1 MKSSTS
7 GKLKDKLEE
16 MLGKQFGIQIL
27 NSMGIAI
34 VVVDRDF
41 NILWANTEYRKIQEE
56 PEKPIVGRKC
66 YEVSFNSKVPCSEK
80 ICAVIRTFKTNKNA
94 KGLKII
100 KKEGQ
105 EKFLDVFSFPLYSSQ
120 GELKYVVEVIQDN
133 TQLYKLVQLS
143 DRLTAYA
150 SHELKTPLATIT
162 QLATVLRTVDLPSE
176 KRKELYDRIISR
188 SQHGLKT
195 VENFL
200 IYSKIKAGEL
210 EITPVKIN
218 FYSEVIKEILD
229 FHTGY
234 ALERGV
240 KFFCKVPQDLEVVCD
255 PVYVQVVYNNLI
267 TNAIKYGGEKIYILL
282 SYQDKND
289 DYHYFN
295 VANTGEIISEEDREK
310 IFQRYVS
317 KKVGGSGIGLDVSKE
332 LVEKHQ
338 GKIWVEP
345 CYFIAEDCFREED
358 IDKLSEEEREN
369 LIKGNNFVFT
379 ISKHLRKY

>member
-1 MKSSTS
+1 MKDSNIDKT
-7 GKLKDKLEE
+7 DKLEE
-16 MLGKQFGIQIL
+16 LLGEQFGVHIL
-27 NSMGIAI
+27 NSMGVAI

-41 NILWANTEYRKIQEE
+41 NILWANTEYRKVQEE
-56 PEKPIVGRKC
+56 PEKPIIGRKC
-66 YEVSFNSKVPCSEK
+66 YEVSFNSKAPCSEK
-80 ICAVIRTFKTNKNA
+80 ICAVIRTFKTKQNA

-105 EKFLDVFSFPLYSSQ
+105 EKFLDVFSFPLYSPQ
-120 GELKYVVEVIQDN
+120 GELEYVVEVLQDN
-133 TQLYKLVQLS
+133 TQLYKLVELS

-162 QLATVLRTVDLPSE
+162 QLVSVLRSIELPPD
-176 KRKELYDRIISR
+176 KRNELYDRIISR

-218 FYSEVIKEILD
+218 FYTQVVKEILD

-234 ALERGV
+234 ALEKGV
-240 KFFCKVPQDLEVVCD
+240 KFICKVPQDLEVVCD
-255 PVYVQVVYNNLI
+255 PDYIQVVYNNLI
-267 TNAIKYGGEKIYILL
+267 TNAIKHGGEKVYILL
-282 SYQDKND
+282 GYQDKND
-289 DYHYFN
+289 EYHYFN
-295 VANTGEIISEEDREK
+295 VANTGEIISEKDREK

-317 KKVGGSGIGLDVSKE
+317 KKAGGSGIGLDVSKE
-332 LVEKHQ
+332 LVEKHK

-345 CYFIAEDCFREED
+345 CYFIDENCLLQEN
-358 IDKLSEEEREN
+358 IDKIADEEKQK
-369 LIKGNNFVFT
+369 LIKGNNFIFT
-379 ISKHLRKY
+379 ISKQL

>member
-1 MKSSTS
+1 MKNSST
-7 GKLKDKLEE
+7 GELEDKLEE
-16 MLGKQFGIQIL
+16 MLGEQFGVQIL

-34 VVVDRDF
+34 VVVDQNF
-41 NILWANTEYRKIQEE
+41 NILWANTEYRRVQEE
-56 PEKPIVGRKC
+56 PKKPIIGRKC

-80 ICAVIRTFKTNKNA
+80 ICAVIRTFKTKQNV

-100 KKEGQ
+100 RKEGQ

-120 GELKYVVEVIQDN
+120 GELEYVVEVIQDN

-162 QLATVLRTVDLPSE
+162 QLTSVLRTVDLSPG

-210 EITPVKIN
+210 EITPVKVN
-218 FYSEVIKEILD
+218 FYSKVIKEILN

-234 ALERGV
+234 ALEKGV
-240 KFFCKVPQDLEVVCD
+240 KFICKVPKNLEVVCD
-255 PVYVQVVYNNLI
+255 PVYIQIVYNNLI
-267 TNAIKYGGEKIYILL
+267 TNAIKYGGEKVCILL
-282 SYQDKND
+282 GYQGKDNEH
-289 DYHYFN
+289 YYFN
-295 VANTGEIISEEDREK
+295 VANTGESISGKDREK

-317 KKVGGSGIGLDVSKE
+317 KKIGGSGIGLDVSKE
-332 LVEKHQ
+332 LVEKHR

-345 CYFIAEDCFREED
+345 CYFIAENCLQKKD
-358 IDKLSEEEREN
+358 IDKLGDEERGK
-369 LIKGNNFVFT
+369 LINGNNFVFT
-379 ISKHLRKY
+379 ISKQLVK